1 MLQLH
6 PTNNRRAPES
16 AVDLS
21 PRDGMRGRHKVFTMQ
36 RKASKYSAKATM
48 ILFGAIVLFGLSGC
62 AGFMGL
68 DPSNSQWL
76 SDGSLA
82 LSRPVPPVSRPS
94 AKSSIKNIAAI
105 TPSAPV
111 SPSSGEESIALIV
124 SRSDRTLTAIR
135 PGAKPLV
142 VKTEGAQLL
151 PRGSFSVTMKE
162 ENPLWYAPKEYF
174 VNRAMPVPSEG
185 SRERFKR
192 AALGERTIY
201 LNDQTPIHSGPV
213 WLKEIGG
220 LRVPHAQM
228 DQIFSMV
235 TVGTRVEVR

>member
-1 MLQLH
+1 
-6 PTNNRRAPES
+6 
-16 AVDLS
+16 
-21 PRDGMRGRHKVFTMQ
+21 MQ
-36 RKASKYSAKATM
+36 RKATKYSTKATL
-48 ILFGAIVLFGLSGC
+48 ILLGCIALVGLSGC
-62 AGFMGL
+62 SGFMGL
-68 DPSNSQWL
+68 NSSNSQWL
-76 SDGSLA
+76 NDGSLG
-82 LSRPVPPVSRPS
+82 LSRPVPPVSKLSATTNSPDSTGLTASPS
-94 AKSSIKNIAAI
+94 AAS
-105 TPSAPV
+105 T
-111 SPSSGEESIALIV
+111 EDSIALIV

-192 AALGERTIY
+192 AALGDRTIY

-220 LRVPHAQM
+220 LRVPNTQM
-228 DQIFSMV
+228 DQLFSMV
-235 TVGTRVEVR
+235 SVGTRVEVR